1 MDDAISMDARV
12 GAWEV
17 GERIGRGGFG
27 MVYKGINP
35 TTKEACAIKRIPLT
49 GLSADSLACAE
60 SEIDLLKNLSHANI
74 VEYRADI
81 VKQFGTFTETLAVV
95 YITQVMRGLE
105 YLHSQGVIHRDIKG
119 ANILTTKSGVVKL
132 ADFGSSKDM
141 ISNDLDVVGTPFW
154 MAPEIVQMSGLTT
167 SCDIW
172 SLGCTLIELLT
183 GKPPYFM
190 RNHLAHTQGKRHQVN
205 LARRAAKE
213 ARDNP
218 AQPQPLGISKQRDS
232 ETKQRSL
239 VFEIAYPE
247 IEEGVQPRHRFMSP
261 YEQRIE
267 PPDKNFQYL
276 LFAASPYETIAF
288 KVPNMEVD
296 KNKDKF
302 LTNWDPNTKT
312 FTLQLYFKNE
322 RTQVKQASSGRVKL
336 IAKERDCAY

>member
-1 MDDAISMDARV
+1 MFNFLRVALLISRMVQIFLRGLSQTRVLDIELCLPVSSLQNQVCNVEGVPPCSQRLLLGWKDLTAASAAATPLSLEALGLSSDDTVTLLLR
-12 GAWEV
+12 GAL
-17 GERIGRGGFG
+17 RGGMDRQNRVAHKHG
-27 MVYKGINP
+27 SGQMTDTLRKQDR
-35 TTKEACAIKRIPLT
+35 KERL
-49 GLSADSLACAE
+49 
-60 SEIDLLKNLSHANI
+60 
-74 VEYRADI
+74 R
-81 VKQFGTFTETLAVV
+81 
-95 YITQVMRGLE
+95 
-105 YLHSQGVIHRDIKG
+105 
-119 ANILTTKSGVVKL
+119 KL
-132 ADFGSSKDM
+132 AMETIDVSKD
-141 ISNDLDVVGTPFW
+141 
-154 MAPEIVQMSGLTT
+154 
-167 SCDIW
+167 
-172 SLGCTLIELLT
+172 
-183 GKPPYFM
+183 PYFM
-190 RNHLAHTQGKRHQVN
+190 RNHLGTYECKLCLSIHNNEGNYLAHTQGKRHQVN

-218 AQPQPLGISKQRDS
+218 AQPQPLGISKVRIRKNIVKIGRPGYKVIKQRDS